1 MANKPKDVSEF
12 DFKDLLKYWDSEKFK
27 VRFIFY
33 VLIDSFFCF

>member
-1 MANKPKDVSEF
+1 MENKPKDVSEF